1 MLPKFYQNCFQNLL
15 TPAQCKML
23 EILIMLLQFHK
34 TVTIEKLATVFPQPI
49 KFESRRR
56 SIQRFLLLPQLS
68 IQYLWFPL
76 IKRWVKNSR
85 KYQDKQLIFAIDRTQ
100 WRCENVFVISLI
112 EQKRAI
118 PVYWLLLPK
127 RGCSNLGEQKRLIR
141 PLLRLFK
148 GYRILILGDREFH
161 SIKLAHWLHSK
172 AISFVL
178 RQKQGT
184 YIQQDN
190 QSYQRLQSLGL
201 NPGISFFLEGIQSTK
216 QKGFAKFNLAAYYK
230 RKYRGKVEPAGWFLL
245 TNLESLPDA
254 IKAFKLRSGIE
265 AMFKD
270 CKTGGYH
277 LESTYAHGQRL
288 IALILL
294 IAIAYTCAI
303 LAGRNSRSLGLQ
315 KYVGRLKE
323 LKRLQRRH
331 SAFWIGL
338 YGQLWVGAMEFWA
351 DLAHEFMRLKPSK
364 LLYFHQG
371 LRAMHLIQSAL

>member
-1 MLPKFYQNCFQNLL
+1 MFAKFYQSCFENVL
-15 TPAQCKML
+15 TPAQYKML
-23 EILIMLLQFHK
+23 EILLMLLQFHK

-68 IQYLWFPL
+68 ISYLWFPL
-76 IKRWVKNSR
+76 IKRWVKNTPTTAGKR
-85 KYQDKQLIFAIDRTQ
+85 LIFAIDRTQ
-100 WRCENVFVISLI
+100 WRSENVFVISLI

-127 RGCSNLGEQKRLIR
+127 RGCSNLGEQKKLIR

-148 GYRILILGDREFH
+148 GYQMLVLGDREFH
-161 SIKLAHWLHSK
+161 SIKLANWLHSK
-172 AISFVL
+172 GVDFVL

-184 YIQQDN
+184 YIRQEN
-190 QSYQRLQSLGL
+190 QSYQRLQALGL
-201 NPGISFFLEGIQSTK
+201 KPGISFFIQGVQATK
-216 QKGFAKFNLAAYYK
+216 QRGFAKFNLAGYHQ
-230 RKYRGKVEPAGWFLL
+230 RKYRGKVEPTGWFLL
-245 TNLESLPDA
+245 TNLDSLADA

-265 AMFKD
+265 AMFRD
-270 CKTGGYH
+270 CKTGGYN
-277 LESTYAHGQRL
+277 LESTFADNQRL
-288 IALILL
+288 MTLILL

-303 LAGRNSRSLGLQ
+303 LAGRNSQKRGLQ

-323 LKRLQRRH
+323 LRRLHRRH

-351 DLAHEFMRLKPSK
+351 DLADQLMRLKLGK
-364 LLYFHQG
+364 LPYFQKG
-371 LRAMHLIQSAL
+371 LRAMALIQSAF